1 MAEAVTRDQQELV
14 YRLYLSL
21 ARSRIGE
28 LDGCIQK
35 VIADLGVHL
44 KADRSYLVLLE
55 EATQTASITHE
66 ICSPGA
72 LPQRD
77 AIQNVPMERFPWLA
91 EQLDDFPVVVIP
103 DVEKLPDTAKEERLE
118 FRRQNIQSAI
128 LIGMKLEGQ
137 LAGVLG
143 FDFLDRSETPDA
155 GMREFLVQ
163 LGDML
168 GSSVHRQILAG
179 RNERYE
185 NSLYRYSDQFPGV
198 IFQFRM
204 YPDGRVTFPFIGKK
218 VEMMFGLAVDTL
230 RPDARRQAFAG
241 THSS

>member
-1 MAEAVTRDQQELV
+1 MVEAVTRDQRELV
-14 YRLYLSL
+14 YRLSLSL
-21 ARSRIGE
+21 ARSRIDE
-28 LDGCIQK
+28 LDGSIQK
-35 VIADLGVHL
+35 VIAELGTHL
-44 KADRSYLVLLE
+44 KADRSYLVMLE

-66 ICSPGA
+66 ICSPGTS
-72 LPQRD
+72 PQRD

-103 DVEKLPDTAKEERLE
+103 DVEKLPDDANEEKLE
-118 FRRQNIQSAI
+118 FRRQGIRSLI
-128 LIGMKLEGQ
+128 LIGIKLEGQ

-155 GMREFLVQ
+155 AMREFLVQ
-163 LGDML
+163 LGDVL

-179 RNERYE
+179 RNARYE

-198 IFQFRM
+198 IFQFRI
-204 YPDGRVTFPFIGKK
+204 YPDGRVTFPFLSKK
-218 VEMMFGLAVDTL
+218 SRDHVWFGSGHT
-230 RPDARRQAFAG
+230 PARRQTFAG